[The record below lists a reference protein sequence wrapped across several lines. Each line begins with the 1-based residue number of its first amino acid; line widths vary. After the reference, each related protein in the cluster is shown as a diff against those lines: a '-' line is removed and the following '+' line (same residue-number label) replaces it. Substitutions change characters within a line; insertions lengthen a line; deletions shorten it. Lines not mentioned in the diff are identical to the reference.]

1 MKIKKISLLI
11 NRKII
16 QIKYSFFMIKIK
28 SLLYKTITIYLKNQN
43 KFNLIFRSYLE
54 ARDLDLLVKVIETG
68 PFLSDL
74 NLCMAS
80 LWVSP
85 LIGWSLTF
93 RISSPVNRSDAICPI
108 NGLSMIFLIT
118 IHYSIDWTSVS
129 TVCLYII

>member
-80 LWVSP
+80 L
-85 LIGWSLTF
+85 
-93 RISSPVNRSDAICPI
+93 
-108 NGLSMIFLIT
+108 
-118 IHYSIDWTSVS
+118 
-129 TVCLYII
+129 